1 MAIQFRTAADRRELT
16 PARRVV
22 AWVAL
27 LIAAAALAARF
38 IPVTN
43 HAVLAFAALSPY
55 LMAAGIVVALLL
67 LARSWRAASVVIA
80 FAAIAVVVEMPVL
93 FADDQETAN
102 TVALR
107 LLTAN
112 VHEGT
117 ADPHALV
124 SIARDR
130 ADVVVLQ
137 ELTPEL
143 RISMGQNGIDVD
155 FPYAELDAQPY
166 AAGVGI
172 WSRYPI
178 VGSRRFAGYQLGMVS
193 ASIRVPGAAADT
205 VVVALHLPGPWPQDI
220 GAWRQEWARLPQT
233 LHEMSRSAAAS
244 AAIVAG
250 DFNAT
255 YDMEPFRQLLR
266 NDFRD
271 AAEQSGAGFAASYP
285 ADSSVPPLLGI
296 DHVLTFHSQASD
308 AQTVR
313 IPGSDHLGLSTT
325 VHVPR

>member
-1 MAIQFRTAADRRELT
+1 MANEFRTAADRRELT

-22 AWVAL
+22 VWVAL

-55 LMAAGIVVALLL
+55 LMVAGAIASALLT
-67 LARSWRAASVVIA
+67 RSWRAASVVIA
-80 FAAIAVVVEMPVL
+80 FAAIAVFVEMPVL
-93 FADDQETAN
+93 FADDQEMTN

-112 VHEGT
+112 VHEGA
-117 ADPHALV
+117 ADAHALTA
-124 SIARDR
+124 IARGS
-130 ADVVVLQ
+130 ADVVVLE
-137 ELTPEL
+137 ELTPGL
-143 RISMGQNGIDVD
+143 RNILGQNGIDVD

-178 VGSRRFAGYQLGMVS
+178 VGSRRFTGYQLGMGS

-233 LHEMSRSAAAS
+233 LHDISRSAAAS

-255 YDMEPFRQLLR
+255 YDMEQFRRLLR
-266 NDFRD
+266 NDFR
-271 AAEQSGAGFAASYP
+271 
-285 ADSSVPPLLGI
+285 
-296 DHVLTFHSQASD
+296 
-308 AQTVR
+308 
-313 IPGSDHLGLSTT
+313 
-325 VHVPR
+325 